1 MTNAGATLRAE
12 PRSESGKGAA
22 RQLRRSGGL
31 PAVVYGGGEGS
42 LPLALDRHEFE
53 RLMARIHAATTVI
66 SLEVEGSEPRQV
78 LIREIQ
84 RHPFRSDFLHV
95 DFLAVTAGQKIT
107 VDVPVH
113 LVGDA
118 PGVEMGGIIQQ
129 IRHVVE
135 VECIPSEIPSEI
147 RVDISELQIG
157 DSIHIGDLDVGT
169 IVILDDAD
177 LTLCTCVQPTV
188 ITEEEEEEAEEIA
201 EGMEGPEAE
210 GGEAEEPSEDEEE

>member
-31 PAVVYGGGEGS
+31 PAVVYGGGGATQ
-42 LPLALDRHEFE
+42 PLALDRHEFE
-53 RLMARIHAATTVI
+53 RLMTKIHAATTVI
-66 SLEVEGSEPRQV
+66 SLEVEGTEPRQV

-84 RHPFRSDFLHV
+84 RHPFRADYLHV

-113 LVGDA
+113 LVGEA

-129 IRHVVE
+129 IRHEVE

-177 LTLCTCVQPTV
+177 LTICTCVQPTV
-188 ITEEEEEEAEEIA
+188 ITEEEVAEEPGI
-201 EGMEGPEAE
+201 E
-210 GGEAEEPSEDEEE
+210 GEAEKGEEEGEREESDQEEG

>member
-31 PAVVYGGGEGS
+31 PAVVYGGGGATQ
-42 LPLALDRHEFE
+42 PLALDRHEFE
-53 RLMARIHAATTVI
+53 RLMTKIHAATTVI
-66 SLEVEGSEPRQV
+66 SLAVEGTEPRQV
-78 LIREIQ
+78 PIREIQ
-84 RHPFRSDFLHV
+84 RHPFRADYLHV

-113 LVGDA
+113 LVGEA

-129 IRHVVE
+129 IRHEVE

-177 LTLCTCVQPTV
+177 LTICTCVQPTV
-188 ITEEEEEEAEEIA
+188 ITEEEVAEEPGI
-201 EGMEGPEAE
+201 E
-210 GGEAEEPSEDEEE
+210 GEAEKGEEEGEREESDQEEG